1 MELFPASDMR
11 FSLKNFANHKEQN
24 KGEPFFYS
32 FIAWA
37 PTCTHWQEVP
47 LFPKLPTPIT
57 PLGQKHYRLN
67 SKKLGLATK
76 GQEAKRKQGSV
87 TSPLT
92 LWFGSLPH
100 EVTGGPVHSNGRKL
114 AHGCYDT
121 PVDAFIF
128 FFSHNPRSIPL
139 SAEDTSLLDHT
150 HMLSHFPLMLSTVP
164 GRPRWWKIQPQPP
177 AEMLK

>member
-1 MELFPASDMR
+1 MPSSTLVSVSSLNNLGFNNAYFMELFPASDMR

-57 PLGQKHYRLN
+57 PLGQEHYRLN

-87 TSPLT
+87 TSLG
-92 LWFGSLPH
+92 LCHMRLQVVLYILMAGNLLMVAMILLLMH
-100 EVTGGPVHSNGRKL
+100 L
-114 AHGCYDT
+114 
-121 PVDAFIF
+121 F
-128 FFSHNPRSIPL
+128 FFFPSSQKHPPECWGYISFRSYSHAQP
-139 SAEDTSLLDHT
+139 
-150 HMLSHFPLMLSTVP
+150 FPP
-164 GRPRWWKIQPQPP
+164 N
-177 AEMLK
+177 A

>member
-1 MELFPASDMR
+1 MPSATLVSVSSLNNLGFNNAYFMELFPASDMR

-57 PLGQKHYRLN
+57 PLGQEHYRLN

-121 PVDAFIF
+121 PVDALIF
-128 FFSHNPRSIPL
+128 FFPSSQKHPPECWGYISFRSH
-139 SAEDTSLLDHT
+139 
-150 HMLSHFPLMLSTVP
+150 SHAQPFPP
-164 GRPRWWKIQPQPP
+164 N
-177 AEMLK
+177 A